1 MGSPGWTFILLQ
13 LWGLQGAVSL
23 SVQQW
28 PPCVNVTQGGEM
40 SLFCGVKQ
48 SQSWER
54 LRVEWAR
61 NNVVFCHL
69 LISNGSLNP
78 EDCEFRGQ
86 LSWWPPANFSLRLD
100 HVSLNDSGDYVCRA
114 TLEIPKLQK
123 AKGNGTKVK
132 VKEGGLQLKET
143 SHPSGLLLALL
154 VAGGVVAALV
164 VLGAVLWGLSRCRR
178 EDSGESACPEN
189 SFYSNVLYRPRESP
203 RRLQDLPKE
212 KDTAREQ
219 RAQASISPPSP
230 SLPRASSFLS
240 TNPAPGPGPATPS
253 LPTVSLSRAPGGRD
267 RPHAKRDPGSRKR
280 LWRPLR
286 TQNGPGQELCEG
298 VAVSIRRGGVRQ
310 LQAEINDMTQ
320 GLLIKA
326 PLDTVYGA
334 QDLNNSTCDLLLNH
348 TPSLLGIL
356 GGAPP

>member
-78 EDCEFRGQ
+78 EDCKFRGQ

-100 HVSLNDSGDYVCRA
+100 HMSLNDSGDYVCRA

-132 VKEGGLQLKET
+132 VEAGGLQLNET
-143 SHPSGLLLALL
+143 PRPSGLLLALL

-178 EDSGESACPEN
+178 EDSGASTCPEN
-189 SFYSNVLYRPRESP
+189 SFYSNVLYRPREGP

-212 KDTAREQ
+212 KDTARDQ
-219 RAQASISPPSP
+219 RAQAIYLPTFPKPAPRQQLPVNKPSP
-230 SLPRASSFLS
+230 RPRPGHTISAHCESLASPR
-240 TNPAPGPGPATPS
+240 
-253 LPTVSLSRAPGGRD
+253 R
-267 RPHAKRDPGSRKR
+267 
-280 LWRPLR
+280 
-286 TQNGPGQELCEG
+286 
-298 VAVSIRRGGVRQ
+298 
-310 LQAEINDMTQ
+310 
-320 GLLIKA
+320 
-326 PLDTVYGA
+326 
-334 QDLNNSTCDLLLNH
+334 
-348 TPSLLGIL
+348 
-356 GGAPP
+356 